1 MSKTALFR
9 YKDGAAPNFAALLYA
24 ASGYGAGL
32 WLITAPSLAANLLG
46 TLLVAHT
53 LVIAAYFIH
62 EFAHGSIFAKP
73 RVNDKA
79 GEIAA
84 WVTGACFASYTG
96 LKEKHLRHH
105 AERLDVVTF
114 DYRDFLRRQPGWVM
128 RLVLALE
135 WAYIPAVELIMH
147 GFVIVSQFTRKDPA
161 REKRAL
167 LMLASRLAFFALL
180 ACVATKALLFYAI
193 AYLIFLQVLRFMDAF
208 QHTYDVYA
216 AHDLAQ
222 TPAELVRDR
231 TYEEANTYSNVLS
244 VSNPLLNL
252 LTLNFAY
259 HNAHHARPAVPWHD
273 LPGLH
278 GKLYGDGHTQVLTVR
293 ELIGSYHRN
302 RLRRVTD
309 TDYGAVAAEGDR
321 AATFV
326 GAVGV
331 SFLTAV

>member
-53 LVIAAYFIH
+53 LVVTAYFIH
-62 EFAHGSIFAKP
+62 EFAHGSIFANP
-73 RVNDKA
+73 RANDRA
-79 GEIAA
+79 GEVAA
-84 WVTGACFASYTG
+84 WVTGACFASYAG

-105 AERLDVVTF
+105 VERLDVVTF

-147 GFVIVSQFTRKDPA
+147 GFVIVAQFTRKDDLA
-161 REKRAL
+161 RKKRAL

-180 ACVATKALLFYAI
+180 ACVAVKALLFYAVS
-193 AYLIFLQVLRFMDAF
+193 YLVFLQVLRFMDAF

-216 AHDLAQ
+216 APDLSQ
-222 TPAELVRDR
+222 T
-231 TYEEANTYSNVLS
+231 
-244 VSNPLLNL
+244 
-252 LTLNFAY
+252 
-259 HNAHHARPAVPWHD
+259 
-273 LPGLH
+273 
-278 GKLYGDGHTQVLTVR
+278 
-293 ELIGSYHRN
+293 
-302 RLRRVTD
+302 
-309 TDYGAVAAEGDR
+309 
-321 AATFV
+321 
-326 GAVGV
+326 
-331 SFLTAV
+331 

>member
-1 MSKTALFR
+1 MSKTSLFR
-9 YKDGAAPNFAALLYA
+9 YKDGAAPNAAALLYA
-24 ASGYGAGL
+24 AAGYGAGL

-46 TLLVAHT
+46 TLLVAHA

-73 RVNDKA
+73 QANDRA

-84 WVTGACFASYTG
+84 WITGACFASYAG

-105 AERLDVVTF
+105 ADRLDVVTF

-147 GFVIVSQFTRKDPA
+147 GFVIVSQFTGRNPA
-161 REKRAL
+161 RKRRAL

-180 ACVATKALLFYAI
+180 AGVAAKALLFYAA

-216 AHDLAQ
+216 AHDLAP
-222 TPAELVRDR
+222 TPAALVRDR
-231 TYEEANTYSNVLS
+231 AYEHANTYSNVLS

-259 HNAHHARPAVPWHD
+259 HNAHHARPAVPWHE

-278 GKLYGDGHTQVLTVR
+278 GKLYGNDHTQILTAR
-293 ELIGSYHRN
+293 ELLGSYHRN

-309 TDYGAVAAEGDR
+309 PDYGAVASEGDR
-321 AATFV
+321 AAGFV

>member
-1 MSKTALFR
+1 MSKPALFR
-9 YKDGAAPNFAALLYA
+9 YKNGAAPNLAALLYGA
-24 ASGYGAGL
+24 LGYGVGL
-32 WLITAPSLAANLLG
+32 WLITVPNIVANLLG

-53 LVIAAYFIH
+53 LVIAAYFLH
-62 EFAHGSIFAKP
+62 ECAHGSIFAQP
-73 RVNDKA
+73 RLNDRA

-84 WVTGACFASYTG
+84 WITGAGFASYAG

-105 AERLDVVTF
+105 ADRLDVVTF
-114 DYRDFLRRQPGWVM
+114 NYRDFLRRQPGWVM

-147 GFVIVSQFTRKDPA
+147 GFVIVAQFTRKDRA
-161 REKRAL
+161 RETRAL

-180 ACVATKALLFYAI
+180 ACAAARALLFYAI
-193 AYLIFLQVLRFMDAF
+193 AYLMFLQVMRFMDAF
-208 QHTYDVYA
+208 QHTYDVHA
-216 AHDLAQ
+216 AHDLA
-222 TPAELVRDR
+222 PAPAALVRDR
-231 TYEEANTYSNVLS
+231 AYEHANTYTNMLS
-244 VSNPLLNL
+244 ISNPLLNL

-278 GKLYGDGHTQVLTVR
+278 GKLYGADHTQVLTAR

-309 TDYGAVAAEGDR
+309 PDYGAVAAEGDR
-321 AATFV
+321 AAAFV